1 MNTNVKCEI
10 LAFTICLVL
19 GSVVPITIGNPGE
32 DPNLTREKLRQD
44 PNLIRGILRR
54 AVENAKKDVRKESE
68 LLRIIEALG
77 TDKGLPV
84 SRELLP
90 DFISFLKEK
99 DPYLQVLG
107 AHGLYVLKS
116 PKSKEALTEY
126 LKGKDFAELATKVRA
141 GQPYTA
147 WEIRAAM
154 VAILTLGEIGDK
166 SAIPL
171 LESLRGAKLQF
182 EWGGGPVERALAKL
196 GPEGIRSL
204 SNLGPKADYS
214 QISKATAA
222 LWGVSDPNMVP
233 ALIETVKDAN
243 CAIEIRVAALGA
255 LGNMKDDDAIP
266 FILATMTDAVQPKYL
281 RISAAVWAGRT
292 HRLEAEEAILK
303 ILDDPNCDSSSRIS
317 CLMGLVRLNSEK
329 YMPKIL
335 KIVIDESAPLEDR
348 KILAGQMANAM
359 EPKELTPHAEMLRM
373 GIKAVKKDG
382 SPADEVR
389 VYMWKALHRAT
400 GEEPPLELIDEK
412 LAYEELRYDFEMR
425 FRRENIDAPP
435 DKIQHMVNEK
445 IKSIVVKWQPQKE
458 SEKP

>member
-1 MNTNVKCEI
+1 MNTKIKCGI
-10 LAFTICLVL
+10 LAFVICIVL
-19 GSVVPITIGNPGE
+19 GTIAPVTIGNPGE
-32 DPNLTREKLRQD
+32 DPNSVRDKLRQ
-44 PNLIRGILRR
+44 

-126 LKGKDFAELATKVRA
+126 LKGKDFAELATNFHA
-141 GQPYTA
+141 GQPYSA
-147 WEIRAAM
+147 WELRAAM
-154 VAILTLGEIGDK
+154 VAILVLGDIGDK

-171 LESLRGAKLQF
+171 LESLRGVKELH
-182 EWGGGPVERALAKL
+182 EWGVDPVERALAKL

-204 SNLGPKADYS
+204 CNLGPKADYS

-222 LWGVSDPNMVP
+222 LRGVSDPNTVP

-243 CAIEIRVAALGA
+243 CAEEIRVTALGA
-255 LGNMKDDDAIP
+255 LGNMKDVNAIP
-266 FILATMTDAVQPKYL
+266 FILATMMDVAQSKYL
-281 RISAAVWAGRT
+281 RICAAVWAGRT
-292 HRLEAEEAILK
+292 HLPEAEEAILK
-303 ILDDPNCDSSSRIS
+303 ILDDPNCDSSSRTS
-317 CLMGLVRLNSEK
+317 CLMGLVRLNSGK
-329 YMPKIL
+329 YVPRIL
-335 KIVIDESAPLEDR
+335 KIVLDESAPLAER
-348 KILAGQMANAM
+348 EKLSGQMANAM
-359 EPKELTPHAEMLRM
+359 EPKELEPHAEMLRM
-373 GIKAVKKDG
+373 GIKAVKKGG
-382 SPADEVR
+382 SPADIIR

-400 GEEPPLELIDEK
+400 GEEPPLELMDGR
-412 LAYEELRYDFEMR
+412 LAYDELRYDFETR
-425 FRRENIDAPP
+425 FTRENVHASAEEIE
-435 DKIQHMVNEK
+435 QMVNEK